1 MSLGDR
7 GSLDLPFTYTLRP
20 KRCLGTAGHTK
31 TERSMQPCARL
42 FLLYSSFGLFCLEKI
57 FLSYISVTIG
67 ELYPPLVWSLVCL
80 CKYLINS
87 PANVTPI
94 TRRPGHGVMGRLGG
108 AEADINM
115 MLVTVN
121 QNTRTMAS

>member
-1 MSLGDR
+1 MCQTVSSLFYIWIILPR
-7 GSLDLPFTYTLRP
+7 KDLLIIHQCHNWRTL
-20 KRCLGTAGHTK
+20 A
-31 TERSMQPCARL
+31 
-42 FLLYSSFGLFCLEKI
+42 
-57 FLSYISVTIG
+57 
-67 ELYPPLVWSLVCL
+67 PLVWSLVCL